1 MRHAL
6 NVVSGGILLGLSLLA
21 IAILTAL
28 YATAWQAATVFS
40 ALTGIFVSVS
50 LYFGSH
56 TEIRAAIKNRD
67 QALEH
72 AADLT
77 RRLGE
82 AKAESDEL
90 AASLRQA
97 QERLSD
103 LEHELAQREQL
114 LLDLVLSHVLL
125 NLRVVVAIDAEAED
139 DPPLF
144 I

>member
-28 YATAWQAATVFS
+28 YATAWQAATIFS
-40 ALTGIFVSVS
+40 VLTGIFVSVS

-56 TEIRAAIKNRD
+56 TEIRTAVKNRD

-82 AKAESDEL
+82 AKAESEEL
-90 AASLRQA
+90 TASLRQA
-97 QERLSD
+97 IERLSD
-103 LEHELAQREQL
+103 LERELAQKEQL
-114 LLDLVLSHVLL
+114 LLALLLSDLLL
-125 NLRVVVAIDAEAED
+125 NLRVVVAIDVEAED